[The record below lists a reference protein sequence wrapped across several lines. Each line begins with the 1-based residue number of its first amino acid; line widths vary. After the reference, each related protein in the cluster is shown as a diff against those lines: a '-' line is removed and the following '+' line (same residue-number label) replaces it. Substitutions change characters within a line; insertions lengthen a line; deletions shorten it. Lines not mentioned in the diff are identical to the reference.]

1 MFVVTRELAEFL
13 YELGCMLRF
22 TSKPRNVVMTIMTGL
37 IFTSIY
43 FGAIILADLMGV

>member
-22 TSKPRNVVMTIMTGL
+22 IKRPMRWTKREIPTFLKEVV
-37 IFTSIY
+37 
-43 FGAIILADLMGV
+43 